1 MKKTAFA
8 AIAMSLLLA
17 ACEGHQYERRE
28 PGVTISGEAGFGVV
42 YKGGEVSPHTKTTVT
57 IHLGGST

>member
-1 MKKTAFA
+1 MKKTAIAAFA
-8 AIAMSLLLA
+8 MCLLLA

-28 PGVTISGEAGFGVV
+28 PGVSVSGEAGFGMV
-42 YKGGEVSPHTKTTVT
+42 YGGGEVSPHTSTKLT